1 MISNSEF
8 LSVYECGEAESTRL
22 ATASRE
28 GVLSLAGEG
37 AVAIWHDIAPEGR
50 GEFYAWHGQEHMPER
65 VGIPGFLRGRRYVAI
80 EAELEFFNLYEA
92 LSVETLKSQDYT
104 ARVNAPTPWTLSA
117 VKHFRSVAR
126 SICRVVESTGP
137 AQGGLIATLR
147 YDVPEGREKD
157 HREALV
163 RRLIPDLLDKPGIA
177 GVHLLVA
184 DAEASG
190 VATAEQKAR
199 GVANAVPRWVLLLEG
214 WGDEPNFAAL
224 AKQALSP
231 AALDAIGAA
240 GPYSLGLYRHQI
252 TRTKTAWSA
261 G

>member
-1 MISNSEF
+1 M
-8 LSVYECGEAESTRL
+8 
-22 ATASRE
+22 
-28 GVLSLAGEG
+28 SLAGEG

-65 VGIPGFLRGRRYVAI
+65 LGIPGFMRGRRYAAI
-80 EAELEFFNLYEA
+80 EANLEFFNLYEA
-92 LSVETLKSQDYT
+92 LSVEVLKGQDYT
-104 ARVNAPTPWTLSA
+104 ARVNAPTPWTLA
-117 VKHFRSVAR
+117 TVKHFRAVAR
-126 SICRVVESTGP
+126 SLCRVAHSAGP

-147 YDVPEGREKD
+147 YDVPEDRAAGHKASLLRQT
-157 HREALV
+157 
-163 RRLIPDLLDKPGIA
+163 IPDLLARPGVA
-177 GVHLLVA
+177 GVHLLTA

-214 WGDEPNFAAL
+214 WGDEADFVKL
-224 AKQALSP
+224 AKDELSAAKLEAL
-231 AALDAIGAA
+231 GAE
-240 GPYSLGLYRHQI
+240 GPFDLGIYRHQI

>member
-1 MISNSEF
+1 M
-8 LSVYECGEAESTRL
+8 
-22 ATASRE
+22 
-28 GVLSLAGEG
+28 AGEG

-50 GEFYAWHGQEHMPER
+50 EVFYAWHGQEHMPER
-65 VGIPGFLRGRRYVAI
+65 VGIPGFLRGRRYAAI
-80 EAELEFFNLYEA
+80 EGGLEFFNLYEA
-92 LSVETLKSQDYT
+92 LSVEVLKGQDYT
-104 ARVNAPTPWTLSA
+104 ARVNAPTPWTLAA

-126 SICRVVESTGP
+126 SICRVAHSAGP

-147 YDVPEGREKD
+147 YDVPEAQAAEHKS
-157 HREALV
+157 ALLRQLV
-163 RRLIPDLLDKPGIA
+163 PDLLARPGVA
-177 GVHLLVA
+177 GVHVLTA

-214 WGDEPNFAAL
+214 WGDEAEFVSL
-224 AKQALSP
+224 AKAELTAEKLTAL
-231 AALDAIGAA
+231 GGE
-240 GPYSLGLYRHQI
+240 GPFNLGLYRHQI

>member
-1 MISNSEF
+1 M
-8 LSVYECGEAESTRL
+8 
-22 ATASRE
+22 
-28 GVLSLAGEG
+28 SLAGEG

-50 GEFYAWHGQEHMPER
+50 QDFYAWHGEEHMPER

-80 EAELEFFNLYEA
+80 EADLEFFNLYEA

-104 ARVNAPTPWTLSA
+104 ARVNTPTTWTLGA

-126 SICRVVESTGP
+126 SICRVVHSTGP

-147 YDVPEGREKD
+147 YDVPEGQVRA
-157 HREALV
+157 HRDALL
-163 RRLIPDLLDKPGIA
+163 RQFIPDLLAKPGVA
-177 GVHLLVA
+177 GVHLLMA

-214 WGDEPNFAAL
+214 WGDEADFVAL
-224 AKQALSP
+224 ARKELAP
-231 AALDAIGAA
+231 AALDAIGGE

>member
-1 MISNSEF
+1 M
-8 LSVYECGEAESTRL
+8 
-22 ATASRE
+22 
-28 GVLSLAGEG
+28 SLAGEG

-65 VGIPGFLRGRRYVAI
+65 LGIPGFLRGRRYAAI
-80 EAELEFFNLYEA
+80 EAKLEFFNLYEA
-92 LSVETLKSQDYT
+92 LSVEVLKGQDYT
-104 ARVNAPTPWTLSA
+104 ARVNAPTPWTLA
-117 VKHFRSVAR
+117 TVKHFRSVAR
-126 SICRVVESTGP
+126 SLCRVAHTAGP

-147 YDVPEGREKD
+147 YDVPDERAAEHK
-157 HREALV
+157 A
-163 RRLIPDLLDKPGIA
+163 RLLRQTVPDLLARPGVA
-177 GVHLLVA
+177 GVHLLTA

-214 WGDEPNFAAL
+214 WGDETDFVKL
-224 AKQALSP
+224 AKDELS
-231 AALDAIGAA
+231 GAKLEVLGGE
-240 GPYSLGLYRHQI
+240 GPFDLGLYRHQI

>member
-1 MISNSEF
+1 M
-8 LSVYECGEAESTRL
+8 
-22 ATASRE
+22 
-28 GVLSLAGEG
+28 SLAGEG

-50 GEFYAWHGQEHMPER
+50 EVFYAWHGQEHMPER

-80 EAELEFFNLYEA
+80 EADLEFFNLYEA
-92 LSVETLKSQDYT
+92 LSVEILKGQDYT
-104 ARVNAPTPWTLSA
+104 ARVNAPTPWTLAA

-126 SICRVVESTGP
+126 SICRVAHSAGP

-147 YDVPEGREKD
+147 YDVPEAQTAE
-157 HREALV
+157 HRAALLRQFV
-163 RRLIPDLLDKPGIA
+163 PDLLARPGVA
-177 GVHLLVA
+177 GVHLLTA

-214 WGDEPNFAAL
+214 WGDEAEFASL
-224 AKQALSP
+224 AKAELAGEKLTAL
-231 AALDAIGAA
+231 GGE
-240 GPYSLGLYRHQI
+240 GPFDLGLYRHQI

>member
-1 MISNSEF
+1 M
-8 LSVYECGEAESTRL
+8 
-22 ATASRE
+22 
-28 GVLSLAGEG
+28 SLAGEG
-37 AVAIWHDIAPEGR
+37 AVVIWHDIAPEGR
-50 GEFYAWHGQEHMPER
+50 EVFYAWHGQEHMPER

-80 EAELEFFNLYEA
+80 EADLEFFNLYEA
-92 LSVETLKSQDYT
+92 LSVEVLKGQDYT
-104 ARVNAPTPWTLSA
+104 ARVNAPTPWTLAA

-126 SICRVVESTGP
+126 SICRVAHSAGP

-147 YDVPEGREKD
+147 YDVPEAQRAE
-157 HREALV
+157 HNAALLRQFV
-163 RRLIPDLLDKPGIA
+163 PDLLARAGVA
-177 GVHLLVA
+177 GVHVLTA

-214 WGDEPNFAAL
+214 WGDEAEFVSL
-224 AKQALSP
+224 AKAELAGEKLTAL
-231 AALDAIGAA
+231 GGE
-240 GPYSLGLYRHQI
+240 GPFDLGLYRHQI

>member
-1 MISNSEF
+1 M
-8 LSVYECGEAESTRL
+8 G
-22 ATASRE
+22 
-28 GVLSLAGEG
+28 LAGEG

-50 GEFYAWHGQEHMPER
+50 DEFYAWHGQEHMPER
-65 VGIPGFLRGRRYVAI
+65 VGIPGFLRGRRYAAI
-80 EAELEFFNLYEA
+80 EASLEFFNLYEA
-92 LSVETLKSQDYT
+92 LSVEVLKGQDYT

-126 SICRVVESTGP
+126 SICRVAHTAGP

-147 YDVPEGREKD
+147 YDVPDEKAAG
-157 HREALV
+157 HKAALA
-163 RRLIPDLLDKPGIA
+163 RQLIPDLLAKPGIA
-177 GVHLLVA
+177 GVHLLTA

-214 WGDEPNFAAL
+214 WGDESDFVGL
-224 AKQALSP
+224 AKAEL
-231 AALDAIGAA
+231 AAARLEPLLAE
-240 GPYSLGLYRHQI
+240 GPFDLGLYRHQV

>member
-1 MISNSEF
+1 MSP
-8 LSVYECGEAESTRL
+8 
-22 ATASRE
+22 
-28 GVLSLAGEG
+28 AGEG

-65 VGIPGFLRGRRYVAI
+65 VGIPGFLRGRRYSAI
-80 EAELEFFNLYEA
+80 EAGLEFFNLYEA
-92 LSVETLKSQDYT
+92 LSVEVLKGQDYI

-126 SICRVVESTGP
+126 SICRVAHTAGP

-147 YDVPEGREKD
+147 YDVPDGAAAG
-157 HREALV
+157 HRDALV
-163 RRLIPDLLDKPGIA
+163 RRLIPDLLAKPGVA

-214 WGDEPNFAAL
+214 WGDESDFVAL
-224 AKQALSP
+224 ANAEL
-231 AALDAIGAA
+231 AA
-240 GPYSLGLYRHQI
+240 GKLEALGGEGPFDLGLYRHQV

>member
-1 MISNSEF
+1 M
-8 LSVYECGEAESTRL
+8 
-22 ATASRE
+22 
-28 GVLSLAGEG
+28 SLAGEG

-65 VGIPGFLRGRRYVAI
+65 LGIPGFLRGRRYAAI
-80 EAELEFFNLYEA
+80 EANLEFFNLYEA
-92 LSVETLKSQDYT
+92 LSVEVLKGQDYT
-104 ARVNAPTPWTLSA
+104 ARVNAPTPWTLA
-117 VKHFRSVAR
+117 TVKHFRSVAR
-126 SICRVVESTGP
+126 SLCRVSHSAGP

-147 YDVPEGREKD
+147 YDVPDERAAE
-157 HREALV
+157 HRA
-163 RRLIPDLLDKPGIA
+163 RLLRQTIPDLLARAGVA
-177 GVHLLVA
+177 GVHLLTA

-214 WGDEPNFAAL
+214 WGDEADFVKLARDELSVAKLEAL
-224 AKQALSP
+224 
-231 AALDAIGAA
+231 GGE
-240 GPYSLGLYRHQI
+240 GPFDLGIYRHQI

>member
-1 MISNSEF
+1 M
-8 LSVYECGEAESTRL
+8 
-22 ATASRE
+22 
-28 GVLSLAGEG
+28 SLAGEG

-50 GEFYAWHGQEHMPER
+50 AEFYAWHGQEHMPER

-80 EAELEFFNLYEA
+80 EADLEFFNLYEA
-92 LSVETLKSQDYT
+92 LSVETLKGQDYA

-126 SICRVVESTGP
+126 AICRVGHSAGP

-147 YDVPEGREKD
+147 YDVPDEREQD
-157 HREALV
+157 HRMALTHRV
-163 RRLIPDLLDKPGIA
+163 IPDLLARAGIC
-177 GVHLLVA
+177 GVHLLLA

-199 GVANAVPRWVLLLEG
+199 GVANAVPRRVLLLEG
-214 WGDEPNFAAL
+214 WGDEADFVAL
-224 AKQALSP
+224 ARRELSP
-231 AALDAIGAA
+231 AALDAVGAM